1 MYTIVDTTRYGDD
14 PTDEQIADSAE
25 EHGLFLTRDE
35 AVQVAYKLPV
45 PPEKIMLIEIECEEG
60 VLQ

>member
-1 MYTIVDTTRYGDD
+1 MFTIVDTTRYGDD

-25 EHGLFLTRDE
+25 QHGLFLTRDE
-35 AVQVAYKLPV
+35 AVQVAMSLPV
-45 PPEKIMLIEIECEEG
+45 PTEKIMLIEIECEEG

>member
-1 MYTIVDTTRYGDD
+1 MFTIVDTTRYGND

-35 AVQVAYKLPV
+35 AVQVAMTLPV
-45 PPEKIMLIEIECEEG
+45 PPEKIMLVEIECEEG
-60 VLQ
+60 EIQ

>member
-1 MYTIVDTTRYGDD
+1 MFTILDTTLYGDN

-35 AVQVAYKLPV
+35 AVQAAYGLSV
-45 PPEKIMLIEIECEEG
+45 PLEKIMLIEIECEEG
-60 VLQ
+60 ELQ

>member
-1 MYTIVDTTRYGDD
+1 MWVVLDTTRYGDD

-25 EHGLFLTRDE
+25 QHGLFLTRDE
-35 AVQVAYKLPV
+35 AVQVAMGLPV
-45 PPEKIMLIEIECEEG
+45 PPEKIMLVEIECEEG

>member
-1 MYTIVDTTRYGDD
+1 MFTILDTSLYGDD

-25 EHGLFLTRDE
+25 QHGLFLTRDE
-35 AVQVAYKLPV
+35 AVQVAMTLPV

-60 VLQ
+60 ELQ